1 MCNTQEGLAS
11 WAVEGTVAGPDGH
24 NNNAMGICILV
35 VNGRVEHNPNFP
47 KGGPVAQ
54 ATKQEAA
61 NSGTEIFVL
70 ANDAGQHHGP
80 GTLSSRGWGRLLEKV
95 YTTLLAVSPDAG
107 ELVSPPVKVPRVT
120 IVARKDGCAQPET
133 LPWVS
138 RPTSSTVRAS
148 AALPAASHD
157 SIVCEHFSTTAGSAV

>member
-1 MCNTQEGLAS
+1 LCNTQEGLAS

-24 NNNAMGICILV
+24 NHNAMGICILV
-35 VNGRVEHNPNFP
+35 VNGRVEHNP

-95 YTTLLAVSPDAG
+95 STTLLAVSPDAG